1 MKKLLFVINNLGVG
15 GAERQIVDDALA
27 FSKKGYQVTFLTL
40 RNEFEKSIIQEIQG
54 AEIQIKKIVFKNIFD
69 ISAHRTFIHWLQQEQ
84 FAVIISH
91 LWFANTIVRLAGIV
105 VRKQKIMCFE
115 QNVYDNLKTWKMFLI
130 DRILQY
136 YCYKI
141 FAVSSTVKDSLI
153 RHGIQSQR
161 IEVLHNSVDLDKYQK
176 AEKMIISNVPADA
189 FKFLFVGRLIYQK
202 AVDILLQAFAQVP
215 KGVLLIAGQG
225 SDRESLEQLAQK
237 LGVADRVFFLGV
249 ISNIPNLMKSC
260 DVFILPS
267 RYEGLALVAVE
278 AMATPLPIIISDF
291 PATADIITHEQ
302 EGIIVP
308 RENISELTNACIK
321 LLNDAELRNYLKN
334 NAFEKVKHFSLDRHT
349 TILESYF

>member
-27 FSKKGYQVTFLTL
+27 CSKKGYQVTFLTL
-40 RNEFEKSIIQEIQG
+40 RNEFEKSIIHEIQDTN
-54 AEIQIKKIVFKNIFD
+54 ISIKKIVFNNIGD
-69 ISAHRTFIHWLQQEQ
+69 LRAYKTLIHWLYQER
-84 FAVIISH
+84 FDVIISH
-91 LWFANTIVRLAGIV
+91 LWFANTIMRLAGIM

-136 YCYKI
+136 FCYKI

-161 IEVLHNSVDLDKYQK
+161 IEVLHNSVDLDKYQR
-176 AEKMIISNVPADA
+176 AEKMNIPNVPKDA
-189 FKFLFVGRLIYQK
+189 FKFLFVGRLIHQK

-215 KGVLLIAGQG
+215 RGVLLIAGQG
-225 SDRESLEQLAQK
+225 SDREALEHLAQQ
-237 LGVADRVFFLGV
+237 LNISDRVFFLGV
-249 ISNIPNLMKSC
+249 VTHIPSLMKSC

-308 RENISELTNACIK
+308 RENISELTNACTK
-321 LLNDAELRNYLKN
+321 LLDDAELRNHLKN
-334 NAFEKVKHFSLDRHT
+334 NAFEKVKQFSLDRHT
-349 TILESYF
+349 TLLESYF